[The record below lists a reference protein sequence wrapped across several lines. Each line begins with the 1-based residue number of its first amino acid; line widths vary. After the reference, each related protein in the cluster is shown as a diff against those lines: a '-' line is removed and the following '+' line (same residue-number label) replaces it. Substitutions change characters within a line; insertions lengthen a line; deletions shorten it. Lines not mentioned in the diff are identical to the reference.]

1 MELGA
6 VINQKTLDA
15 LAREV
20 GSSTIPVLVKS
31 LCDEIKSGIR
41 NFNTYFTNEDWRA
54 LEVEAHAL
62 KSATLSFGA
71 EKISDTCRSIEY
83 SIKENRPQDVT
94 EQFIVDYRNCA
105 DETIT
110 ALEVSSRK
118 YQA

>member
-1 MELGA
+1 

-31 LCDEIKSGIR
+31 LCDEIRSGIG
-41 NFNTYFTNEDWRA
+41 NFNTYFSNEDWRA

-71 EKISDTCRSIEY
+71 EKISGACRAIEY
-83 SIKENRPQDVT
+83 SIKENRPVELT
-94 EQFIVDYRNCA
+94 ERFIDDYKNCA

-110 ALEVSSRK
+110 ALEISSRN
-118 YQA
+118 YQD